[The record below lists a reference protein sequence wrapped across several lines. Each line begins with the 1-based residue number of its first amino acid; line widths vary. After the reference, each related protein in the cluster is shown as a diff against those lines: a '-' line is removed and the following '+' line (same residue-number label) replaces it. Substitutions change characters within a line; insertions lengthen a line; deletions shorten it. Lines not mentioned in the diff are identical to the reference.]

1 LPTLT
6 LTGVFLAATAFTG
19 GGYAA
24 EAWEPTPAQWELDP
38 WLPAEGDSASRL
50 AIPSLTQP
58 YYNMVT
64 DVHATVSAADVE
76 FIFST
81 AGNWHSA
88 LRRLLNEQF
97 FPALE
102 SARSSNLITTSPPIS
117 LAQMQTGKV
126 KVGNV
131 MYVNA
136 APQVVSGPTASLN
149 QLAAEGYLSG
159 PRINIISSY
168 GNVILKRRGDQ
179 SIKSFWDLR
188 TIKAGE
194 FASAD
199 PAEGGSYNNY
209 RNSVLNIA
217 LNNPRAPGLPPEQ
230 VAQEAAELQ
239 ARLFDEAGVMTIGP
253 PMHRSIPHLVASGEA
268 RAGLF
273 FLHLAVTAMRENPGV
288 FSAVYVA
295 QDRTGETDDPDVLA
309 QGQTPLTGNQV
320 NLFQV
325 SRTTTPVNAAQEAA
339 RDLFITHLQ
348 STEFTQIL
356 IDSGLK
362 RP

>member
-1 LPTLT
+1 
-6 LTGVFLAATAFTG
+6 
-19 GGYAA
+19 
-24 EAWEPTPAQWELDP
+24 
-38 WLPAEGDSASRL
+38 
-50 AIPSLTQP
+50 
-58 YYNMVT
+58 
-64 DVHATVSAADVE
+64 
-76 FIFST
+76 
-81 AGNWHSA
+81 
-88 LRRLLNEQF
+88 
-97 FPALE
+97 
-102 SARSSNLITTSPPIS
+102 
-117 LAQMQTGKV
+117 
-126 KVGNV
+126 

-136 APQVVSGPTASLN
+136 APHVVSGPAATLN
-149 QLAAEGYLSG
+149 QLAAASYLSG

-339 RDLFITHLQ
+339 RDEFIAQLQ